1 MTSPKQRSTQTRLK
15 TASLVALIGALYL
28 SIIALVPRAV
38 DQRLTELEREAKP
51 SVDALLEREA
61 EDQVPAPS
69 EPLSVVDTITLVAH
83 EHGFADTE
91 YLFALA
97 RCESGLNPGA
107 IGDGGSSRGL
117 WQIHQGYHPT
127 ITDEQAHDPVWSTA
141 WTIQK
146 LEAGA
151 YRLWT
156 CGRRL
161 GPPSL
166 T

>member
-15 TASLVALIGALYL
+15 TASLVSLIAALYL
-28 SIIALVPRAV
+28 TIIALVPRAV
-38 DQRLTELEREAKP
+38 DQRLTELEREAAP
-51 SVDALLEREA
+51 SVEALKEREA

-83 EHGFADTE
+83 EHGFQDTDW
-91 YLFALA
+91 LLALA
-97 RCESGLNPGA
+97 RCESGLRPTA
-107 IGDGGSSRGL
+107 VGDGGSSHGL
-117 WQIHQGYHPT
+117 WQIHLGYHPT
-127 ITDEQAHDPVWSTA
+127 VTVAQATDPVWSTT
-141 WTIQK
+141 WTVQK
-146 LEAGA
+146 LQAGQ

-161 GPPSL
+161 GPPSI